1 MTSLNALAHSTLR
14 RLLESP
20 DTPPAVQLRAAQ
32 TVLKSVPAEPAPEPE
47 SLTSLERLES
57 LIPETFRYST
67 RKPGRNEP
75 CPCGSGR
82 KFKFCCLANPA
93 PLATPNTT

>member
-1 MTSLNALAHSTLR
+1 MPSLNALAHATLR

-32 TVLKSVPAEPAPEPE
+32 TVLKSVPPEPP
-47 SLTSLERLES
+47 SPDPLSTLSDLEE
-57 LIPETFRYST
+57 LIPETFRYSSPKT
-67 RKPGRNEP
+67 GRNQP

-82 KFKFCCLANPA
+82 KFKFCCLTKPA
-93 PLATPNTT
+93 ATPNTT